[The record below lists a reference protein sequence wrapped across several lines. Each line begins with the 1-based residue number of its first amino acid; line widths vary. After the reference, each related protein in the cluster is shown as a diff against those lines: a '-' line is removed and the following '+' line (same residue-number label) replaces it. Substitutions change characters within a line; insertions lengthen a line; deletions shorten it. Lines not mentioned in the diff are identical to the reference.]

1 MKKAPAMAGM
11 TLPQKL
17 RYIWDYYK
25 LPLFAAA
32 LLLYI
37 LIYVI
42 VRIVS
47 HRDPSF
53 YLCAVNVPLT
63 EEARAMLDPDGTAE
77 IVDGLCLA
85 EDAEGD
91 LHQLVYASR
100 MKILGSIDAEKL
112 DLVLAD
118 RQALD
123 AFAEQDFLLPLE
135 DLFAD
140 DPAIAPS
147 LVSATVILS
156 DNRTEALL
164 DDSVVYQAVTEERVV
179 AVDLSGTALAASLSS
194 SEGRTQPV
202 YLAIIRNTPRPDA
215 AAACVRQL
223 FAQ

>member
-1 MKKAPAMAGM
+1 MKKFSQTLLIVVLVILLGLAGLLGWLTM
-11 TLPQKL
+11 TEFNPDPIEDLEPISYQASTA
-17 RYIWDYYK
+17 
-25 LPLFAAA
+25 LPLGATVD
-32 LLLYI
+32 LLSWNIGY
-37 LIYVI
+37 
-42 VRIVS
+42 S
-47 HRDPSF
+47 
-53 YLCAVNVPLT
+53 
-63 EEARAMLDPDGTAE
+63 
-77 IVDGLCLA
+77 GL
-85 EDAEGD
+85 G
-91 LHQLVYASR
+91 
-100 MKILGSIDAEKL
+100 
-112 DLVLAD
+112 
-118 RQALD
+118 
-123 AFAEQDFLLPLE
+123 AEQDFLLPLE

-179 AVDLSGTALAASLSS
+179 AVDLSGTALAASLSA

>member
-1 MKKAPAMAGM
+1 
-11 TLPQKL
+11 
-17 RYIWDYYK
+17 
-25 LPLFAAA
+25 
-32 LLLYI
+32 
-37 LIYVI
+37 
-42 VRIVS
+42 
-47 HRDPSF
+47 
-53 YLCAVNVPLT
+53 
-63 EEARAMLDPDGTAE
+63 MLDPDGTAE

-179 AVDLSGTALAASLSS
+179 AVDLSGTSLAASLSS